1 MLAWTV
7 PITPSPI
14 SVVRIFLLTPVPV
27 KLDNIRTRI
36 NTGEDLMLYLVGTLQ
51 FRVALHS
58 ISQTYTLQY
67 LSVYQTR
74 C

>member
-14 SVVRIFLLTPVPV
+14 FVVPILTPVPV